1 VVQVMPQ
8 VPQLALSVWRLAQ
21 YGTPELGMQVDSAPQ
36 VMAQTPLVQTWPLPQ
51 VMPQVPQLA
60 LSVWRLAQ

>member
-1 VVQVMPQ
+1 MLGVQV
-8 VPQLALSVWRLAQ
+8 VS
-21 YGTPELGMQVDSAPQ
+21 EPQ
-36 VMAQTPLVQTWPLPQ
+36 VMVQTPAVQTWPLPQ